1 MSDNNSN
8 EIVTPKASDQ
18 GPANQDNMVVA
29 TNDDLNYKSLTRPQL
44 YSIVTAYGK
53 RLRMIAESDEKIRK
67 ILIVD
72 AASKDIVR
80 GVESLLN
87 SRKEQFTDAAKKAI
101 EEAKGS
107 ELKECEKCS
116 EFERQLYVKNEEC
129 KIHTKEKLDLDK
141 VTYELSKKE

>member
-18 GPANQDNMVVA
+18 GPASQDNMVVA

-107 ELKECEKCS
+107 ELKECEKCN

-129 KIHTKEKLDLDK
+129 EIHTKEKLDLDK